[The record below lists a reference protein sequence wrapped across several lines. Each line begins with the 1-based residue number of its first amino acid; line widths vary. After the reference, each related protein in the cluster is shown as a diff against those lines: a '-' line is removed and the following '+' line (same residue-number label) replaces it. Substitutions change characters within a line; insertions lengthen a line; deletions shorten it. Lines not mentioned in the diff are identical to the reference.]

1 MAVIL
6 VAALVFILIP
16 AAGRCKG
23 AKTYFIPLIQL
34 CVWVTRTF
42 QRRVP
47 VRHVCSAQVEWL
59 AGATTV
65 RIARTAHLA
74 ALVRLIFSVPP
85 CLEAGLGDSFSV
97 SPVCSRAHFH
107 F

>member
-6 VAALVFILIP
+6 GAALVFILIP

-34 CVWVTRTF
+34 CVWRYYWRTRTF

-74 ALVRLIFSVPP
+74 ALVRWVFYVPT
-85 CLEAGLGDSFSV
+85 LSQAR
-97 SPVCSRAHFH
+97 SRSW
-107 F
+107 